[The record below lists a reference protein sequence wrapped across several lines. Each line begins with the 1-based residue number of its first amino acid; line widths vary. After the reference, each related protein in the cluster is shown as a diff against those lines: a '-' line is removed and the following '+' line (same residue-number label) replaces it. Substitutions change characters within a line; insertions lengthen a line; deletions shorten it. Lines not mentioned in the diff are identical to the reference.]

1 MNTLS
6 VSWIVEPAINIPL
19 FDDTLSRAIDL
30 AVAANAAEAKE
41 YANAQDRDGAHHR
54 AAAGHGGLQIDR
66 SLDGLISL
74 KHQ

>member
-41 YANAQDRDGAHHR
+41 YANAQDRDWER
-54 AAAGHGGLQIDR
+54 DTNTLLPAGWR
-66 SLDGLISL
+66 RM
-74 KHQ
+74 